1 MAPVEN
7 EWQDRGGRKK
17 CRDTAAY
24 IADVRQD
31 FPLLFG
37 YCWVLQVDLFIVNK
51 VDKLEGKW
59 TLNNISWLF

>member
-17 CRDTAAY
+17 RRETAAY

-37 YCWVLQVDLFIVNK
+37 YWVQVDLFIVNK
-51 VDKLEGKW
+51 VDKWEGKL
-59 TLNNISWLF
+59 TLNSISWLF